1 MKESKKKQLSALF
14 FFENQVILKKGKFLG
29 RFGFESFYNDD
40 QTVKPLYK
48 DDFMEIS
55 AVGENPKIIDSTS
68 KLKRRAQ
75 KAMAIRKRRNE

>member
-1 MKESKKKQLSALF
+1 MRSLPDWTLEIKEEKAL
-14 FFENQVILKKGKFLG
+14 IRYYYK
-29 RFGFESFYNDD
+29 SFYNGD

-55 AVGENPKIIDSTS
+55 AVGENPKIIDSPS